1 MNKLV
6 PEARQRRVLVE
17 LRIFVCFQNA
27 RYQGMVIFRF
37 TSEAIDFPTGYWY
50 TFCTKYQRG
59 FSYLG
64 ELPYP

>member
-6 PEARQRRVLVE
+6 PEGQERGVRVE
-17 LRIFVCFQNA
+17 LCMLVCFQNA
-27 RYQGMVIFRF
+27 RYRGMVVFGF

-50 TFCTKYQRG
+50 TFCTKYERV
-59 FSYLG
+59 FSYSG